1 MLPALVV
8 AVWLAGSASPAPSV
22 ELRWDAP
29 AGCPTQDVLERQ
41 IAGMLMERPAPVNP
55 PRVAFRV
62 EQRGD
67 RWHLVGEIS
76 GTANSGHRELSAA
89 TCAELADAAVLITAI
104 AIDPDLPPEDGTIAP
119 PGLPPGLPPPTV
131 TPVVPP
137 PITAPVVPP
146 PITAPDGPPSIAD
159 AAPPEPAPEPA
170 PEPLARPARP
180 RPSALLGIA
189 AGLGLG
195 ALSAPAGLLRLA
207 LGLRGDRWSVA
218 LTQDFWLP
226 RTIDAPQSPGLG
238 GRFWLWSTGLRGCVI
253 LRARRIEAPMC
264 ATVAAGIM
272 SGQGIGDLTPA
283 GKQQRSP
290 WVAVSAGPGLRVPL
304 GRRLGLL
311 FSAELLAIVAR
322 PRFEITGRP
331 LVCCG
336 NTLGGQF
343 TGGLEFRLP

>member
-8 AVWLAGSASPAPSV
+8 VLWLAGSISPAPSV
-22 ELRWDAP
+22 ELHWDAP

-41 IAGMLMERPAPVNP
+41 IAGMRMDRPAPVEP

-119 PGLPPGLPPPTV
+119 PGLPPPSA
-131 TPVVPP
+131 
-137 PITAPVVPP
+137 APVVPP
-146 PITAPDGPPSIAD
+146 PVTAPVIPPPITEPVIPPPTAD
-159 AAPPEPAPEPA
+159 AAPPEPAPKPTPA
-170 PEPLARPARP
+170 PLGSPTRR

-226 RTIDAPQSPGLG
+226 RTVDTPQSPELG
-238 GRFWLWSTGLRGCVI
+238 GRFWLWSTGLRGCAI

-272 SGQGIGDLTPA
+272 SGRGIGDLTPA

-311 FSAELLAIVAR
+311 FSAELLAIVAQ
-322 PRFEITGRP
+322 PRFEITDRGV
-331 LVCCG
+331 VCCG
-336 NTLGGQF
+336 NALGGQF